1 MKNGLSPGFHRVASR
16 CRAPYIDEGY
26 PTVRYGPGNPGLLR
40 LTEKFGGGLINENG
54 EAVRRHRRTGYDDVW
69 KYRAL
74 EREWRYVSGT
84 QLVFIQTVLAPPYPK
99 CIIL

>member
-1 MKNGLSPGFHRVASR
+1 M
-16 CRAPYIDEGY
+16 
-26 PTVRYGPGNPGLLR
+26 
-40 LTEKFGGGLINENG
+40 
-54 EAVRRHRRTGYDDVW
+54 RTGRQYDGTGVPGYDDVW